1 MQLMILQGHFVFEDL
16 NNHGEVNQYIE
27 ITHEKYNVKEIQIEI
42 TFKLRLPGSLLLAAK
57 ERETR
62 KDYIVDYCKRRKEF
76 IKFVMTCGIKS
87 AIVRAIVSL
96 YEQPTKPDDALEY
109 ITCFLGAS
117 LPSEDEVKGQL
128 EKLQQMR
135 DRISALDVENQTL
148 REKLEELEIKAAT
161 DLLDSETA
169 GEYDG
174 DAEDEEYLEE
184 AEAETNLLE
193 DDLAACIDSDLNFTF
208 FNL

>member
-76 IKFVMTCGIKS
+76 IKFVMTC
-87 AIVRAIVSL
+87 AN
-96 YEQPTKPDDALEY
+96 E
-109 ITCFLGAS
+109 
-117 LPSEDEVKGQL
+117 GQ
-128 EKLQQMR
+128 
-135 DRISALDVENQTL
+135 DVENQTL